1 MKTIRIGRRKIGD
14 QHPTFVIAE
23 MAWSH
28 DGSVEKAKEIIDA
41 AANARADAICFHLT
55 FMENYMVPQYRT
67 GKGRVSAGKEALPI
81 YEYLSRINLAPAAW
95 AELFP
100 YARKNGLLICAMC
113 NDFPSVGLASN
124 LKADA
129 YVVSPASLAEENLV
143 RGVAKKE
150 KPVFLRVGGATME
163 EVERAIS
170 WMKEEG
176 NENLVLV
183 YGFQSYPTKLEDMH
197 LKFIPTLKQKFQ
209 VPIGFADHTDGGSDL
224 ALVIPLVALAFGAK
238 VIEKHLT
245 HDRNLRGEDFE
256 SALDSPVFKKF
267 VVNLRKIEEAF
278 GFSDVRPLSKAER
291 EYREIA
297 RKRTVA
303 ARDIQKGEKITRDKL
318 AFKRSDEGIFPD
330 EIERL
335 LGKTAAKSM
344 KKNDPITP
352 DNVI

>member
-1 MKTIRIGRRKIGD
+1 LKTVRIGRRKIGD
-14 QHPTFVIAE
+14 QYPTFVIAE
-23 MAWSH
+23 MAWAH
-28 DGSVEKAKEIIDA
+28 DGSVENAKKIIDA
-41 AANARADAICFHLT
+41 AANARADAVCFHLT
-55 FMENYMVPQYRT
+55 SMKNYMVPQYRT

-81 YEYLSRINLAPAAW
+81 YAYLSRINLTPAAW

-113 NDFPSVGLASN
+113 NDLPSVGLAFN

-143 RGVAKKE
+143 RCVAKKG

-163 EVERAIS
+163 EVER
-170 WMKEEG
+170 
-176 NENLVLV
+176 
-183 YGFQSYPTKLEDMH
+183 
-197 LKFIPTLKQKFQ
+197 IPTLKQKFQ

-224 ALVIPLVALAFGAK
+224 ALVIPLVALAFGAN

-245 HDRNLRGEDFE
+245 HDRSLRGEDFE
-256 SALDSPVFKKF
+256 SALDPPVFKKF

-278 GFSDVRPLSKAER
+278 GFPDVRSLSKAER

-303 ARDIQKGEKITRDKL
+303 ARDIEKGEKITRDKL
-318 AFKRSDEGIFPD
+318 AFKRSDEGIFSD
-330 EIERL
+330 EIERV
-335 LGKTAAKSM
+335 LGKTVLKRIN
-344 KKNDPITP
+344 KNDPITP
-352 DNVI
+352 EKVR